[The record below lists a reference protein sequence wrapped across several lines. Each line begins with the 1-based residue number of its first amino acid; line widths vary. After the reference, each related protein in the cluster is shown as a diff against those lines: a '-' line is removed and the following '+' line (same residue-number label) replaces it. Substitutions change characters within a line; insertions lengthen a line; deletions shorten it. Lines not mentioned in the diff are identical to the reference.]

1 MEPVD
6 CAETVD
12 MNYSPYFLTGAARIY
27 LKYIGQVTAVPSY
40 APLMS
45 VAKRFPIYDFAY
57 YCPSSTYILVGGWMH
72 VRVYLL
78 YSRETRTISLGW

>member
-12 MNYSPYFLTGAARIY
+12 INYSPYFLTGAARIY

-45 VAKRFPIYDFAY
+45 VAKR
-57 YCPSSTYILVGGWMH
+57 
-72 VRVYLL
+72 
-78 YSRETRTISLGW
+78 